1 MNNISW
7 QAIQKADHALHKF
20 EVQVAPLYGREHISF
35 NVHELTR
42 LGLADTV
49 KLWGPLW
56 CISAFA
62 FEINNHNLMLYFHG
76 TSVFLNRFAVH
87 FSFSVTITVQTT
99 KFQPLT
105 PRQLAA
111 SNQTFH
117 IMVLRSLQFFKRFIL
132 SICTQKC
139 KHIYSAAML

>member
-76 TSVFLNRFAVH
+76 TQCVSEQICHTFLLWRYN
-87 FSFSVTITVQTT
+87 
-99 KFQPLT
+99 
-105 PRQLAA
+105 
-111 SNQTFH
+111 N
-117 IMVLRSLQFFKRFIL
+117 
-132 SICTQKC
+132 
-139 KHIYSAAML
+139 SAN